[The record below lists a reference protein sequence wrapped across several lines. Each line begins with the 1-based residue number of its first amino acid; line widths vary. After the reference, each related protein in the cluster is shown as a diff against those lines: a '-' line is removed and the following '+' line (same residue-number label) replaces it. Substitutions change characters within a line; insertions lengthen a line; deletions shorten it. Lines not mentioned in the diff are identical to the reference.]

1 MKESSLTGRVLTFFC
16 SLLLSG
22 FIQAAEPVASS
33 DGVLTQ
39 PTVVDFGELSEDSTY
54 VFFFNAIKGGTST
67 AVAGDNIW
75 GLKLEQWRDTMLI
88 GTTEFGVADHVFEPD
103 GSGSP
108 DALFEEDVHL
118 AFVNDYTYGEVL
130 IYVNGILSGYLI
142 GNFELSGEA
151 KVMAARI
158 SQDTDAMGEG
168 SVLYS
173 WAAYDETLSAD
184 EILALAE
191 AAEPIEPAEP
201 VAPVDPV
208 DPLAVV
214 ASSYYAPLHP
224 VVVDFGALSGDA
236 SYEFFFHAL
245 KAGVSTAIAGN
256 DAIALKL
263 DQWNEQGVF
272 GLTEFGVADHVFDP
286 MGEGATASIFEQD
299 VHVVIV
305 NDATQAETR
314 LYVDG
319 GYAGVLGANFE
330 LSGLGKVMATRIEQD
345 TDPMGDGSVMY
356 AWATYNAALPED
368 FIAELAAS
376 AKPFDPS
383 GPFTQPTVVDFG
395 PVEEDASYEFFFNA
409 IKGGTSTAI
418 AGNNAWGLKLEQWSD
433 TQTIGVTEFG
443 VLDNIFEIE
452 GNGSDE
458 ALFGEDLHVVYV
470 NDVTLGEVR
479 LYVNGEYVGYISG
492 NFDLS
497 GPSKVMAAR
506 IEENTDPMGDG
517 SVLYFW
523 DVRPG
528 VLTEDEIASLYQNAE
543 PREPTEA
550 EPVDPVEPDDPNL
563 PPVPDGALI
572 EPTVVDFGDI
582 LGDATYEFSFHA
594 FKAGAS
600 TAIAGNDAWGL
611 KLDQWNE
618 QGVFG
623 ITEFGVVDSVF
634 QADGPGSAES
644 VFEEDVH
651 VVFVNDVTMGET
663 RLYVNG
669 LYAGF
674 TEGIFELSGEGKVMA
689 ARIEQNTDPMGDGSV
704 MYGWSVHAGILSEE
718 EIAALVEDSRRAP
731 GGITGITRASNGT
744 FIIEFTGSL
753 EAASSVEGPYT
764 PVQGASSPYG
774 VTSSGDAMFYI
785 AR

>member
-1 MKESSLTGRVLTFFC
+1 MKEPSFLRRILTFLC
-16 SLLLSG
+16 SLLLPG
-22 FIQAAEPVASS
+22 FIQAAEPLASS
-33 DGVLTQ
+33 DGALTQ
-39 PTVVDFGELSEDSTY
+39 PMVVDLGELSEDATY

-67 AVAGDNIW
+67 AVAGNDTW
-75 GLKLEQWRDTMLI
+75 GLKLEQWSDTMLI

-103 GSGSP
+103 GAGSP
-108 DALFEEDVHL
+108 DSLFEEDVHL
-118 AFVNDYTYGEVL
+118 AFVNDYAHGDVL

-168 SVLYS
+168 SILYS
-173 WAAYDETLSAD
+173 WATYDEALSAD

-191 AAEPIEPAEP
+191 AAEPIEPEE
-201 VAPVDPV
+201 PVDPV
-208 DPLAVV
+208 DPANPLAVV
-214 ASSYYAPLHP
+214 TSSYYAPLHP

-245 KAGVSTAIAGN
+245 KAGASTSIAGN

-272 GLTEFGVADHVFDP
+272 GLTELGVADHVFEP
-286 MGEGATASIFEQD
+286 MGEGATASVFEQD

-319 GYAGVLGANFE
+319 VHAGVLGTNFE
-330 LSGLGKVMATRIEQD
+330 LSGLGKVMAARIEQD

-356 AWATYNAALPED
+356 AWASYDAALPED

-376 AKPFDPS
+376 ANPFDPT

-409 IKGGTSTAI
+409 IKGGASTAI
-418 AGNNAWGLKLEQWSD
+418 AGNSAWGLKLEQWPD
-433 TQTIGVTEFG
+433 TQTIGITEFG
-443 VLDNIFEIE
+443 VVDNLFEIE

-479 LYVNGEYVGYISG
+479 LYVNGEYVGYLYG
-492 NFDLS
+492 NFELS
-497 GPSKVMAAR
+497 GPAKVMAAR
-506 IEENTDPMGDG
+506 IEQNTDPMGDG

-523 DVRPG
+523 DVHPR
-528 VLTEDEIASLYQNAE
+528 VLTEEEIASLYQNAE
-543 PREPTEA
+543 PREPA
-550 EPVDPVEPDDPNL
+550 EPVDPVDPVDPNL
-563 PPVPDGALI
+563 PPVPEGALT

-582 LGDATYEFSFHA
+582 MGDATYEFSFHA

-623 ITEFGVVDSVF
+623 ITEFGVADSVF
-634 QADGPGSAES
+634 QPDGPGSTES
-644 VFEEDVH
+644 VFEEDAH

-663 RLYVNG
+663 RIYVDG

-674 TEGIFELSGEGKVMA
+674 IEGNFELSGEGKVMA
-689 ARIEQNTDPMGDGSV
+689 ARIGVNTDPMGDGSV
-704 MYGWSVHAGILSEE
+704 MYAWSVHAGILSEE
-718 EIAALVEDSRRAP
+718 EIAALAEDSRQAP
-731 GGITGITRASNGT
+731 GAISGITRASDGT
-744 FIIEFTGSL
+744 VTIEFTGSL
-753 EAASSVEGPYT
+753 EAASSVDGPYA

-774 VTSSGDAMFYI
+774 VTPSGAAMFYI